1 MIFDEKKCSVFLYFQ
16 DRPPSYPG
24 VPEQIEEN
32 IEENS
37 VENESPQTSS
47 ACIDRSI
54 VNMISINGMIMAK
67 YLDKQAGF
75 CAHIT

>member
-1 MIFDEKKCSVFLYFQ
+1 M
-16 DRPPSYPG
+16 
-24 VPEQIEEN
+24 PEQIEEN
-32 IEENS
+32 IEESS
-37 VENESPQTSS
+37 VENETPQTSS

-75 CAHIT
+75 CANIP